1 MLPGFTGLI
10 ANAPLGRAPS
20 QGAWPAGLWDDP
32 KPPECKQ
39 CFPIRTDTS
48 CIIVSLW
55 CTDVFNCC
63 GREEKRTPYPCGVC
77 FGADW

>member
-1 MLPGFTGLI
+1 MLPGFTAVSPAVLET
-10 ANAPLGRAPS
+10 
-20 QGAWPAGLWDDP
+20 QGVLPAIWEDP
-32 KPPECKQ
+32 KPPTCER
-39 CFPIRTDTS
+39 CFPVRTDTS
-48 CIIVSLW
+48 CVLVSLW